1 MVNYNQKYKNEVICT
16 ITDDTSNLFD
26 ATLTSDGFLSAVGQ
40 KTSNDLSKITKVS
53 NLVLWSVKPDA
64 ILNLKDGS
72 IKVYDDDGSLATINL
87 SGLSNKQWSRV
98 GYNLKQPLKFGTR
111 DTNIRFNKL
120 DPLSPMTTPISSLTD
135 KTNVASFTAT
145 VTVPNDVKCNYT
157 NGDHLFIKGTNVNL
171 LFDGNLQKGDV
182 ITFKRINQSDHTTT
196 INFDTDLAF
205 TNLGMNTSDTL
216 EVIYKHTIPDPEP
229 DPDPEPEPDPEP
241 VHTRKYTLET
251 NIQNAKVIEPKPD
264 TDGKYYLDSE
274 HTKITIVAN
283 NGYTFE
289 NDGSFTYNKS
299 ILNRV
304 TVTVPATHS
313 NSMTI
318 TLPSN
323 LDWSSQN
330 VFKLTI
336 GATKSDII
344 TSNGGFTNIY
354 KADYNNLLKFSNEVI
369 VKITGGGSV
378 QSYDVTPYINN
389 LIMLPFNVTTGENA
403 SIVVGN
409 ETFNTQLPT
418 VDINF
423 LTVDLGKIT
432 VNEQYKNGYDYFN
445 VKTRLMLP
453 YTNLIELDPTH
464 VINKTLSI
472 NYVVN
477 VVNGDTTINVYS
489 DNDLFLS
496 QQVNLSNEIPFI
508 SKATSGSQYAV
519 INQLKTHFRNE
530 ISQAYII
537 VEQPTPILNAD
548 YYATNEKG
556 TLKNYTGN
564 VKARLL
570 NNININNNDLIG
582 LQNLLETGVK
592 IK

>member
-1 MVNYNQKYKNEVICT
+1 MINYKQKYEKDVICAVIDSNKAPFDNT
-16 ITDDTSNLFD
+16 LTDD
-26 ATLTSDGFLSAVGQ
+26 GVLSAVGNN
-40 KTSNDLSKITKVS
+40 TSNDLTKVTNVS
-53 NLVLWSVKPDA
+53 TFGIFDVKPDT
-64 ILNLKDGS
+64 ILRFTQTSELK
-72 IKVYDDDGSLATINL
+72 IYDDKRTFIYIYLKSFID
-87 SGLSNKQWSRV
+87 KQWTALT
-98 GYNLKQPLKFGTR
+98 YNVDPNVKLGLD
-111 DTNIRFNKL
+111 DTNITFDKF
-120 DPLSPMTTPISSLTD
+120 DPLAPMTIPISSLKD
-135 KTNVASFTAT
+135 KTNVSSFTAT
-145 VTVPNDVKCNYT
+145 VTVPNDVTCNYET
-157 NGDHLFIKGTNVNL
+157 GEHQLITGSAVAVLFNGNIK
-171 LFDGNLQKGDV
+171 KGDTV
-182 ITFKRINQSDHTTT
+182 TIKRNNRPDTTT
-196 INFDTDLAF
+196 TVNFDTNLAF
-205 TNLGMNTSDTL
+205 ANLGMNTSDTL
-216 EVIYKHTIPDPEP
+216 EITYKHKITDEP
-229 DPDPEPEPDPEP
+229 P

-274 HTKITIVAN
+274 HTKITVVAN
-283 NGYTFE
+283 DGYTFE

-304 TVTVPATHS
+304 TATVPATHS

-323 LDWSSQN
+323 LDWSAQN

-344 TSNGGFTNIY
+344 TYNGGFTNIY

-389 LIMLPFNVTTGENA
+389 LIMLPFNVPTGENA

-409 ETFNTQLPT
+409 ETFKTQLPT
-418 VDINF
+418 VDNNY

-432 VNEQYKNGYDYFN
+432 VPEQYKNGYDYFN

-453 YTNLIELDPTH
+453 YTNLIELDPMH
-464 VINKTLSI
+464 VINKTVSI
-472 NYVVN
+472 KYVVN

-496 QQVNLSNEIPFI
+496 QQVNLANEIPFI

-537 VEQPTPILNAD
+537 IEQPTPILNAD

-564 VKARLL
+564 VKAKLL

>member
-1 MVNYNQKYKNEVICT
+1 MANYNQKYAKEVICYAVDNNKAPFDNT
-16 ITDDTSNLFD
+16 LTDDGL
-26 ATLTSDGFLSAVGQ
+26 LSAVG
-40 KTSNDLSKITKVS
+40 KNTSNDLTKVTNVS
-53 NLVLWSVKPDA
+53 TFGIFDVKPDT
-64 ILNLKDGS
+64 ILRFTQTSELK
-72 IKVYDDDGSLATINL
+72 IYDDKRTFIYIYLKSFIG
-87 SGLSNKQWSRV
+87 KQWTALTYDV
-98 GYNLKQPLKFGTR
+98 KQNVKLGLD
-111 DTNIRFNKL
+111 DTNITFDKF
-120 DPLSPMTTPISSLTD
+120 DPLASMTIPISSLTD

-145 VTVPNDVKCNYT
+145 VTVPNDVKCNYET
-157 NGDHLFIKGTNVNL
+157 GEHQLISGSSVAVLFNGNIK
-171 LFDGNLQKGDV
+171 KGDTV
-182 ITFKRINQSDHTTT
+182 TIKRNNRPDRTSTV
-196 INFDTDLAF
+196 NFDTDLAVA
-205 TNLGMNTSDTL
+205 NLGMNDSNTL
-216 EVIYKHTIPDPEP
+216 EIIYKHKT
-229 DPDPEPEPDPEP
+229 P
-241 VHTRKYTLET
+241 VTPPIHTRKYPLET

-264 TDGKYYLDSE
+264 TDGKYYLDPQ
-274 HTKITIVAN
+274 HTKITVVAN
-283 NGYTFE
+283 DGYTFE

-304 TVTVPATHS
+304 TATVPPTHS

-369 VKITGGGSV
+369 VKITGGSSV

-389 LIMLPFNVTTGENA
+389 LIMLPFNVPTGENA

-409 ETFNTQLPT
+409 ETFKTQLPT
-418 VDINF
+418 VDNNY
-423 LTVDLGKIT
+423 LTIDLGKIK
-432 VNEQYKNGYDYFN
+432 VDEQYKNGFDYYQ

-453 YTNLIELDPTH
+453 YTNLIELDPMH
-464 VINKTLSI
+464 VINKTISI
-472 NYVVN
+472 QYVVN

-496 QQVNLSNEIPFI
+496 QQVNLANEIPFI

-530 ISQAYII
+530 INQAYII
-537 VEQPTPILNAD
+537 VEQPTPILNSD
-548 YYATNEKG
+548 YYPTNEKG

-564 VKARLL
+564 VKASLL
-570 NNININNNDLIG
+570 NNVDINSNDLNA
-582 LQNLLETGVK
+582 LQNLLETGVN